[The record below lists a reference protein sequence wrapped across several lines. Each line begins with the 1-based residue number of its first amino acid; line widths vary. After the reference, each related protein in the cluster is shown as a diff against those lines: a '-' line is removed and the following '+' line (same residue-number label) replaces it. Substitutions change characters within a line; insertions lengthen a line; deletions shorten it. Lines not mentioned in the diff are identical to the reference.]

1 MPLSVLSM
9 IGSGIPEIILLFCW
23 SLIPM
28 GLYFYLRST
37 NRERPVT
44 GMEYLVMIPLFLLFG
59 WLTLLCI
66 WLISRIQKKPL
77 SR

>member
-1 MPLSVLSM
+1 
-9 IGSGIPEIILLFCW
+9 
-23 SLIPM
+23 M

-66 WLISRIQKKPL
+66 WLISRIQEKPL